1 MGYNSA
7 MEYQKSAEGEQ
18 TMQEL
23 PEVETVRQ
31 IIGPQIVENI
41 VEKVE
46 IFNSRVIASL
56 DTEAENAGTLKS
68 AKNAS

>member
-18 TMQEL
+18 TMPEL

-68 AKNAS
+68 AEKAS